1 MPFSVVAESEG
12 RRSTGCLERLLK
24 VSHAV
29 VTGSLRGLASVART
43 AEPEVE
49 PIVFGDPSE
58 GGEMS
63 RESVHYG
70 GGVVSGAAEKT
81 CGR

>member
-1 MPFSVVAESEG
+1 MPFSEVAEGEG
-12 RRSTGCLERLLK
+12 RRSTGCLRRAQK

-43 AEPEVE
+43 APPEVE
-49 PIVFGDPSE
+49 PVICGDPSKF
-58 GGEMS
+58 GEVS
-63 RESVHYG
+63 RESVHHG